1 MVQQYQSPVR
11 VYKHP
16 FEMVMAAYEKR
27 FPTCEMIPVFVG
39 CDILSDVESE
49 DKATHVVER
58 RCKLNVDAPRLLKR
72 MVGFDYIYFVQKN
85 ALNRKERSLKISAHN
100 ESFSSRV
107 LVNETC
113 QYTVH
118 PDNPNWTCFEQTAS
132 MEIKSFFGFESTVE
146 KIAMKQYTANIK
158 KGKEIIEYYLN
169 ELQTNGV
176 KYIPTWAE
184 ENPHLVASQSSSNS
198 TVSTASNTLME
209 DLTEVFG
216 NMNVFLLTDSVQNFL
231 KFCVFLMCFTS
242 GQLIFFNISSTTD
255 KLEEDYIEHILGV
268 LQPIEESKLIQL
280 RKWLAD
286 THNGK
291 IPRDDH
297 ILRFLRSRDFHFE
310 KAKEFLCQS
319 LSWRKQHQVDR
330 ILSNWKAPETLEK
343 YYIGGWHHYG
353 TDHRPIYVLRLGQM
367 DTKGLLKSVGE
378 EQILRHVIYI
388 MEQGLQKCRESSV
401 LRNKPMSSWTCL
413 LDLEGLNMRHLWRP
427 GVQALLRIIEVIEAN
442 YPETMAR
449 LLIVRSPR
457 VFPVLWTLIS
467 PFIDE
472 KTSSKFMMYTGT
484 DYLECGGLVDYIP
497 TEFIPDFLGGVSK
510 VINTIC
516 DIPEGGPVPK
526 SLYKTEWEKGD
537 GVALWEDTIY
547 KSANVLKGAPHEVLV
562 EVPERDCVITWD
574 FDSVKGD
581 VTFTLFHST
590 HPLGKCFI
598 LDAAEY
604 LTASFEPSSFRL
616 TVRHATSHSSGRMLT
631 SHKEITSQTHYTI
644 MEAGIVCREGES
656 VQGSHIARKP
666 GSYVLQWKY
675 HGGQPQSSTVQDVLY
690 QVTHNPKS
698 KVIYYHELLPS
709 ENFRGS
715 MTSLE
720 SCQSAFSA
728 LSHVTTS
735 SLP

>member
-231 KFCVFLMCFTS
+231 KFS
-242 GQLIFFNISSTTD
+242 TD

-510 VINTIC
+510 C

-590 HPLGKCFI
+590 HPLGKNNV
-598 LDAAEY
+598 
-604 LTASFEPSSFRL
+604 TNSSQVIAKHMTL
-616 TVRHATSHSSGRMLT
+616 G
-631 SHKEITSQTHYTI
+631 KDYTI

-735 SLP
+735 S

>member
-231 KFCVFLMCFTS
+231 KFS
-242 GQLIFFNISSTTD
+242 TD

-467 PFIDE
+467 PFIGTPAILFSEPGLVKMNILKGLVILVILCLKQTEWYLKPHSLDE

-510 VINTIC
+510 VINTIVPFC

-590 HPLGKCFI
+590 HPLGKNNV
-598 LDAAEY
+598 
-604 LTASFEPSSFRL
+604 TNSSQVIAKHMTL
-616 TVRHATSHSSGRMLT
+616 G
-631 SHKEITSQTHYTI
+631 KDYTI

-656 VQGSHIARKP
+656 VQVSHVTDIIMTSTTNTHHKGSHIARKP

-709 ENFRGS
+709 ENFRY
-715 MTSLE
+715 
-720 SCQSAFSA
+720 
-728 LSHVTTS
+728 
-735 SLP
+735 